1 MLHSYSRIA
10 TSPPPTPARLPSWSP
25 GELAATHEA
34 YRAALRVIA
43 PQTDDQT
50 GFAET
55 FAESW
60 IATRDLIGAAAA
72 TGTDLHLAGWHLD
85 DVATLRAVDNST
97 VLVGSDANQTVAL
110 VEALLHSARRQCT
123 CAHDAPLAAADILVA
138 EDHWHVGGLGD
149 AVTDALSDADSEVHV
164 RRLAVHTRPTPGH
177 GARQLWRSG
186 IDRTWIAAAGR
197 DLLERVDSTVPR

>member
-50 GFAET
+50 SFAET

-60 IATRDLIGAAAA
+60 IATRDLIGVAAA

-85 DVATLRAVDNST
+85 DLATLRAVDNST

-110 VEALLHSARRQCT
+110 VEALLHWRGIVYVRARCASRGRRHRRRRGSLARR
-123 CAHDAPLAAADILVA
+123 
-138 EDHWHVGGLGD
+138 
-149 AVTDALSDADSEVHV
+149 
-164 RRLAVHTRPTPGH
+164 
-177 GARQLWRSG
+177 
-186 IDRTWIAAAGR
+186 RTW
-197 DLLERVDSTVPR
+197 